1 MRSLINLVF
10 YVGTLHIWGPNCLHL
25 IGPLRYSLSCSHLQT
40 LTHSRGS
47 RRANQ
52 CNAPKAICIS
62 SFHLSILYPQ
72 IHPSLA
78 ASSVP
83 LLESGAPIPGTENQD
98 PKTTY
103 THRHPHTLAVIFSF
117 FFYNLNQKAKW
128 FVCFVV
134 FFLFFLQYLYSS
146 ISVCMCVCSWV
157 VSHPEQPLCCSENKA
172 CLKLS

>member
-1 MRSLINLVF
+1 MRSVINLVF
-10 YVGTLHIWGPNCLHL
+10 YTGTLHIWGPNCLHL

-98 PKTTY
+98 SQKPHKNTD
-103 THRHPHTLAVIFSF
+103 THTHLLLSF
-117 FFYNLNQKAKW
+117 FF
-128 FVCFVV
+128 
-134 FFLFFLQYLYSS
+134 FLQQPKSKGQVVCLFSCCFLGGFFSRYFYSS
-146 ISVCMCVCSWV
+146 ISVCMCV
-157 VSHPEQPLCCSENKA
+157 
-172 CLKLS
+172 

>member
-1 MRSLINLVF
+1 MRSVISLVF
-10 YVGTLHIWGPNCLHL
+10 YVGALHIWGPNCLHL

-52 CNAPKAICIS
+52 CKAPKAICIS

-98 PKTTY
+98 SQKPHKHTD
-103 THRHPHTLAVIFSF
+103 THTHLLLSL
-117 FFYNLNQKAKW
+117 FYNLNQRAKW

-134 FFLFFLQYLYSS
+134 VVLGFLLQYLYCS